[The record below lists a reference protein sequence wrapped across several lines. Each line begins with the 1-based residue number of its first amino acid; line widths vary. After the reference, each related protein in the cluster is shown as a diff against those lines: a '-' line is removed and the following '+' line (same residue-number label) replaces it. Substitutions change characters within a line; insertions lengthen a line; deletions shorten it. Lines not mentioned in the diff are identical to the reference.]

1 MGNYLTK
8 PNTHKR
14 TLTGQNLFVRFGSS
28 EMQGWRLSM
37 EDAKLINLAL
47 DENTMI
53 FGIFD
58 GHGGREVSEYVS
70 RHFTYEFLSCSQ
82 YEANDIP
89 NALIRTFY
97 RMDELLLTPEG
108 SKELTRISKNL
119 PSSYPAKEKKLYMNK
134 GCTAI
139 VVLIRNNE
147 IFVANAGDSRCILN
161 RNGVA
166 VSLSTDHKPSLLSE
180 MNRIIDA
187 GAKIID
193 GRINGGL
200 NLTRAIG
207 DFKYKNIPNL
217 PKDRQSVIC
226 EPEIVR
232 VNLEDEDKFL
242 VIGCDGV
249 WERIGSQDC
258 VNIVQEKIDKGF
270 GLGVVA
276 EEILDRAI
284 SPKVTNGLGC
294 DNMTIIIVAFLCW
307 GYYIYYNFFLGFM

>member
-1 MGNYLTK
+1 
-8 PNTHKR
+8 
-14 TLTGQNLFVRFGSS
+14 
-28 EMQGWRLSM
+28 
-37 EDAKLINLAL
+37 
-47 DENTMI
+47 
-53 FGIFD
+53 
-58 GHGGREVSEYVS
+58 
-70 RHFTYEFLSCSQ
+70 
-82 YEANDIP
+82 
-89 NALIRTFY
+89 
-97 RMDELLLTPEG
+97 MDELLLTPEG

-119 PSSYPAKEKKLYMNK
+119 PSSYPVKEKKLYINK

-166 VSLSTDHKPSLLSE
+166 VSLSTDHKPSLVNE
-180 MNRIIDA
+180 KNRILEA
-187 GAKIID
+187 GARIIE

-200 NLTRAIG
+200 NLTRSIG

-232 VNLEDEDKFL
+232 VNLEDGDKFL

-270 GLGVVA
+270 GLGVIA
-276 EEILDRAI
+276 EEVLDRAI
-284 SPKVTNGLGC
+284 APKVTNGLGC

-307 GYYIYYNFFLGFM
+307 GTVYIIIFFFGVYGMG